1 MKETGIDG
9 LELIDVEN
17 FHDGRGDLLPINFE
31 DLASRLG
38 SSYFSQINIA
48 TSHQGVIR
56 GMHWQKEPTPQ
67 GKLIKVLL
75 GQIIDIAIDIRPN
88 SSTFG
93 KFYAIELDDKIEKA
107 FWIPPGFAHGFQTL
121 SAHSKV
127 MYLVNAPFDLKCSEG
142 INPLD
147 KELSLPWDYSFRPIL
162 SDKDE
167 SAANFFE
174 KFNQ

>member
-1 MKETGIDG
+1 MKESRIDG
-9 LELIDVEN
+9 LQLIDLKN
-17 FHDGRGDLLPINFE
+17 FLDGRGDLLPINFE

-93 KFYAIELDDKIEKA
+93 KFYAIELDDKSEKA

-127 MYLVNAPFDLKCSEG
+127 MYLVNTPFDLSCSDG

-147 KELSLPWDYSFRPIL
+147 RELSLPWDNSLRPIL
-162 SDKDE
+162 SKKDE

>member
-1 MKETGIDG
+1 MKESTIEG
-9 LELIDVEN
+9 LKLIDLKN
-17 FHDGRGDLLPINFE
+17 FPDGRGDLLPINFE
-31 DLASRLG
+31 DLALSL
-38 SSYFSQINIA
+38 SSTFFSQINIA

-56 GMHWQKEPTPQ
+56 GMHWQNDPAPQ

-93 KFYAIELDDKIEKA
+93 KFYAVELDDNSDKA
-107 FWIPPGFAHGFQTL
+107 FWIPAGFAHGFQTL

-127 MYLVNAPFDLKCSEG
+127 MYLVNAPFDPKCSDG

-147 KELSLPWDYSFRPIL
+147 DELSLPWENSLLPIL
-162 SDKDE
+162 SDKDKL
-167 SAANFFE
+167 AATFFD

>member
-1 MKETGIDG
+1 MKESGLVG
-9 LELIDVEN
+9 LELIELKN
-17 FHDGRGDLLPINFE
+17 FCDGRGDLLPMNFE

-38 SSYFSQINIA
+38 SSHFSQINIA

-75 GQIIDIAIDIRPN
+75 GRIIDIAIDIRPN

-93 KFYAIELDDKIEKA
+93 KFYAIELDDKSEKA

-127 MYLVNAPFDLKCSEG
+127 MYLVDGPFDLKCSLG
-142 INPLD
+142 TIH
-147 KELSLPWDYSFRPIL
+147 FGQ
-162 SDKDE
+162 
-167 SAANFFE
+167 F
-174 KFNQ
+174 

>member
-1 MKETGIDG
+1 MKESGLVG
-9 LELIDVEN
+9 LELIELEN
-17 FHDGRGDLLPINFE
+17 FCDGRGDLLPMNFE

-75 GQIIDIAIDIRPN
+75 GRIIDIAIDIRPN

-93 KFYAIELDDKIEKA
+93 KFYAIELDDKSEKA

-127 MYLVNAPFDLKCSEG
+127 MYLVDGPFDLKCSEG

-147 KELSLPWDYSFRPIL
+147 KELSLPWDNSLRPIL
-162 SDKDE
+162 SDKDK
-167 SAANFFE
+167 SATNFFE